1 METLPKP
8 LIYRSR
14 TVGVINLDGLTQE
27 VRATLTNLVVVLGVA
42 VFGWSAGALLLVYWV
57 EAGVALARGIIQA
70 PFARRDPGEMTAGQQ
85 TVRDTYIPLS
95 SWDDKSGCVSI
106 GPLPPIYPRNIS
118 TMLTSAVVTLIF
130 WPIAGGLVIAAV
142 GAEFPIGTVLL
153 AVVGVI
159 AGQTVGLVNYFRN
172 DRYVENNVVS
182 AMSRRYTIGI
192 LVLGVGGV
200 FAISRASP
208 PSVLFLVVA
217 VGKLLADLA
226 IARAEA
232 SNDPLTDWDEE
243 TLAEQIPTEEPTA
256 VFETDR
262 QNLLLR
268 AAGMAPFFIFIPP
281 YIFVGVAAVLAG
293 LFGGIVAGVA
303 VFALGMVIAI
313 LSLVVRIDVERGHL
327 EYHVYPDRIVAYDRL
342 LDAPQWSV
350 DRTKIEETDIKPSRR
365 DRIRPGSRTVV
376 VSTYGDDHRL
386 RALQRPE
393 SFVDASSSDN
403 EERRRSMDTHRY
415 PQGG

>member
-1 METLPKP
+1 VVNVAGISGEM
-8 LIYRSR
+8 
-14 TVGVINLDGLTQE
+14 
-27 VRATLTNLVVVLGVA
+27 RAVLTNVVPVLGVA
-42 VFGWSAGALLLVYWV
+42 VLGWSAGALLVVYWV
-57 EAGVALARGIIQA
+57 EAGVALACGMIKG
-70 PFARRDPGEMTAGQQ
+70 PFAQRDPEDMTAGQQ

-95 SWDDKSGCVSI
+95 SWDDKSGYVSI

-118 TMLTSAVVTLIF
+118 TMLTSAAVTLIF
-130 WPIAGGLVIAAV
+130 WPIAGALVIAAV